1 LNSSD
6 KFLPK
11 LKKKRVARA
20 LAAPGVGCLTCF
32 YLVLSTLGASAQSTK
47 PIYQSESFSVWPDRV
62 VEGSFAAH
70 ASSRSVIDSNYPPQG
85 SGNNGKW
92 VLETD
97 LSCYPQTIS
106 EYPLLDALYNM
117 SLEELKKNTRDDG
130 AFNAGAKWQGVW
142 TRDVSYSIVLS
153 LAAIEPEAAKASL
166 LYKVKRDRIVQDTGS
181 GGSWPVSSDRVT
193 WALAAWE
200 VYLVTG
206 DRAWLRRSYT
216 VIRNSVLDDQ
226 RVVISSS
233 TGLAGGE
240 STFLDWRE
248 QTYPRWMEPA
258 DIFSSEAL
266 GTNAVYYRT
275 YRILGAMA
283 RLLGEPSQDW
293 DARADRIKGMIN
305 GRFWIGS
312 KGYYGQY
319 LYGRVWQTLSPR
331 VEALG
336 EALTIL
342 FDIPVITR
350 QKQMLS
356 SEPLLPYGVPTVFPE
371 TPGIPPYHNR
381 SVWPFVQAFWNLAA
395 AKRQDG
401 TALVYGMAS
410 IYRAAA
416 LFTTNKENF
425 VADTGSFLGTE
436 INSDR
441 QLWSVAGNLAMVYRV
456 LFGMDFRQ
464 DGLHLN
470 PVVPEELKGP
480 RVLTNFSYR
489 KMTLDIEVRGFD
501 DHVQAFTLDGKATQA
516 VIPPS
521 LRGRHHVVVEL
532 DDRPLHNVQLNL
544 VRSVT
549 APGTPHVSLQ
559 DERITWNPIEGAAQY
574 AVFRNGKRLQDT
586 ADTQFQLPSAS
597 VSSQYQIAAVDASGT
612 ESFLSSPVQAGTP
625 SGVIKAA
632 SGRVP
637 APADDFITLESS
649 GNRSGPLAGAISSSG
664 QYVLSFRYANGS
676 GPVTTDNKC
685 AIRTLFVD
693 GKEIGPIVMPQRGQ
707 DRWSDWGDSSSQ
719 LVPLEKGNHLFELR
733 LEPYDKNMNGEVNK
747 ALIQSMAFSRIE

>member
-6 KFLPK
+6 KFPGLQK
-11 LKKKRVARA
+11 NRFAHV
-20 LAAPGVGCLTCF
+20 LAASGAGCAFCLC
-32 YLVLSTLGASAQSTK
+32 LALSTGGASAQSTK

-62 VEGSFAAH
+62 VEGSFTAQTP
-70 ASSRSVIDSNYPPQG
+70 SRSEIDSDYPSEG
-85 SGNNGKW
+85 RGNSNKW
-92 VLETD
+92 VLQTD
-97 LSCYPQTIS
+97 LSQYPQTIS
-106 EYPLLDALYNM
+106 GYPLLDALYNM
-117 SLEELKKNTRDDG
+117 SLEELTKDTREDG
-130 AFNAGAKWQGVW
+130 AFNAGAKWEGVW
-142 TRDVSYSIVLS
+142 TRDVSYSILLS
-153 LAAIEPEAAKASL
+153 LAAIKPEAAKASL
-166 LYKVKRDRIVQDTGS
+166 LRKVKRDQIVQDTGS

-200 VYLVTG
+200 IYVVTG
-206 DRAWLRRSYT
+206 DREWLRQSYT
-216 VIRNSVLDDQ
+216 IIRNSILDDQ
-226 RVVISSS
+226 RIVISST

-283 RLLGEPSQDW
+283 RLLGEHSQDW
-293 DARADRIKGMIN
+293 DARADRIQAMIN
-305 GRFWIGS
+305 EHFWIGS

-319 LYGRVWQTLSPR
+319 SYGRVWQTLSPR

-350 QKQMLS
+350 QEQMLS
-356 SEPLLPYGVPTVFPE
+356 SVPLLPYGVPTVFPE

-401 TALVYGMAS
+401 PALVYGMAS

-425 VADTGSFLGTE
+425 VADTGSFSGTE

-480 RVLTNFSYR
+480 RTLTNFSYR
-489 KMTLDIEVRGFD
+489 KMTLDIDVRGFGG
-501 DHVQAFTLDGKATQA
+501 HVQAFTLDGISTQA
-516 VIPPS
+516 IIPPE
-521 LRGRHHVVVEL
+521 LKGRHSVVVEL

-574 AVFRNGKRLQDT
+574 AVFRDGKRLQDT

-597 VSSQYQIAAVDASGT
+597 DSQYQIEAIDASGT

-625 SGVIKAA
+625 PGVVRAA

-637 APADDFITLESS
+637 ALTDDFITLESS
-649 GNRSGPLAGAISSSG
+649 GNSSGPLTGAIFSSG
-664 QYVLSFRYANGS
+664 HYVLSFRYANGS

-693 GKEIGPIVMPQRGQ
+693 GKEIGPIIMPQRGQ

-719 LVPLEKGNHLFELR
+719 LVLLEKGNHLFELR

-747 ALIQSMAFSRIE
+747 ALIQSMSYSLIN

>member
-1 LNSSD
+1 LNSGD
-6 KFLPK
+6 KLPR
-11 LKKKRVARA
+11 LQKKRFAHVLATPGAGCA
-20 LAAPGVGCLTCF
+20 LCLC
-32 YLVLSTLGASAQSTK
+32 LALSTDGASAQSTK
-47 PIYQSESFSVWPDRV
+47 PIYKSESFSVWPDRV
-62 VEGSFAAH
+62 VEGSFTARAP
-70 ASSRSVIDSNYPPQG
+70 SRSEIDSDYPSEG
-85 SGNNGKW
+85 RGNSDKW
-92 VLETD
+92 ILKTD
-97 LSCYPQTIS
+97 LSQYPQTIS
-106 EYPLLDALYNM
+106 GYPLLDALYNM
-117 SLEELKKNTRDDG
+117 SLEELTKDTREDG
-130 AFNAGAKWQGVW
+130 AFNAGAKWEGVW
-142 TRDVSYSIVLS
+142 TRDVSYSILLS
-153 LAAIEPEAAKASL
+153 LAAIKPEAAKASL
-166 LYKVKRDRIVQDTGS
+166 LRKVKRDRIVQDTGS

-200 VYLVTG
+200 IYVVTG
-206 DRAWLRRSYT
+206 DREWLRQSYT
-216 VIRNSVLDDQ
+216 VIRNSILDDQ
-226 RVVISSS
+226 RVVISST

-293 DARADRIKGMIN
+293 DARADRIQARIN
-305 GRFWIGS
+305 ARFWIGS

-319 LYGRVWQTLSPR
+319 SYGRVWQTLSPR

-350 QKQMLS
+350 QEQMLIS
-356 SEPLLPYGVPTVFPE
+356 VPLLPYGVPTVFPE

-395 AKRQDG
+395 AKRLDG
-401 TALVYGMAS
+401 PALVYGMAS
-410 IYRAAA
+410 IYRAAV

-425 VADTGSFLGTE
+425 VADTGTFSGTE

-441 QLWSVAGNLAMVYRV
+441 QLWSVGGNLAMVYRV

-480 RVLTNFSYR
+480 RTLTNFSYR
-489 KMTLDIEVRGFD
+489 KMTLDIEVRGFGG
-501 DHVQAFTLDGKATQA
+501 HVQTFTLDGKSTQA
-516 VIPPS
+516 IIPPE
-521 LRGRHHVVVEL
+521 LKGRHRVVVEL
-532 DDRPLHNVQLNL
+532 DDRPLHNAQLNL

-574 AVFRNGKRLQDT
+574 AVFRNGKQLQDT
-586 ADTQFQLPSAS
+586 ADTQFQLPSTS
-597 VSSQYQIAAVDASGT
+597 DSQYQIEAIDASGT
-612 ESFLSSPVQAGTP
+612 ESFLSAPVQAGTP
-625 SGVIKAA
+625 PGVIRAA

-637 APADDFITLESS
+637 APPDDFITLESS
-649 GNRSGPLAGAISSSG
+649 GNSSGPLTGAIFSSG
-664 QYVLSFRYANGS
+664 HYVLSFSYANGS

-719 LVPLEKGNHLFELR
+719 LVRLEKGNHLFELR

-747 ALIQSMAFSRIE
+747 ALIQSMSYSLIN